1 MGGAFAEPLR
11 SSSREYQMIIFDED
25 RPSDSPFI
33 ERVWRCHS
41 EGAAPFPSIAASRCE
56 LVVSRLGGKVTVTV
70 RGPETRAT
78 PLGDCPG
85 GGEWLGILLKL
96 GTFLPHLP
104 TGTLVDAEVNLPA
117 VSRDSFWLFGS
128 IWQLPDYDNA
138 DTFVDWLVRKGEL
151 ARDPVVD
158 AALQGHLPDRD
169 LRTIQ
174 RHFLQVTGLTQSA
187 AQQIERARCATHLL
201 QQGVSILDT
210 VLEAGYFDQP
220 HLTRSL
226 KYLIGQTPAQIRE
239 KSRPEQMPFLYKTTP
254 LWMLHNS
261 SIC

>member
-1 MGGAFAEPLR
+1 
-11 SSSREYQMIIFDED
+11 MILFDEN
-25 RPSDSPFI
+25 RASDSPFV

-41 EGAAPFPSIAASRCE
+41 EGAHPFLSIATSRCE
-56 LVVSRLGGKVTVTV
+56 LVVSRLRGKITVTV

-78 PLGDCPG
+78 PMGDCPG
-85 GGEWLGILLKL
+85 DGEWLGILLKL

-104 TGTLVDAEVNLPA
+104 TATLVDTGVDLPIVA
-117 VSRDSFWLFGS
+117 RTSFSLFGS
-128 IWQLPDYDNA
+128 NFQLPDYDNA

-158 AALQGHLPDRD
+158 AALQGQPKDRD
-169 LRTIQ
+169 PSAIQ
-174 RHFLQVTGLTQSA
+174 RHFRRSTGLTQSA
-187 AQQIERARCATHLL
+187 VRQIERARYATHLL

-226 KYLIGQTPAQIRE
+226 KYLMGQTPAQILQ
-239 KSRPEQMPFLYKTTP
+239 KSRPEQMPFLYKTSP
-254 LWMLHNS
+254 LGMVHTLS
-261 SIC
+261 V